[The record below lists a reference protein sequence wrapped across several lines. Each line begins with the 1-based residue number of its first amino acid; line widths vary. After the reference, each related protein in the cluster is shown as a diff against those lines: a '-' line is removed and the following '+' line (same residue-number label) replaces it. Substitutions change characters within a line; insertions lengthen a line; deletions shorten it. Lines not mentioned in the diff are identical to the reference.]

1 MSDFDYQQALP
12 SLKEER
18 FLRSAH
24 GNTLPCSRKELRGD
38 SFIARNAVAFPGI
51 ESEHSA
57 SWLTLLAEQPTGG
70 ELD

>member
-24 GNTLPCSRKELRGD
+24 DNTQPFSRKELHGD
-38 SFIARNAVAFPGI
+38 SSIAQNAVASPTV